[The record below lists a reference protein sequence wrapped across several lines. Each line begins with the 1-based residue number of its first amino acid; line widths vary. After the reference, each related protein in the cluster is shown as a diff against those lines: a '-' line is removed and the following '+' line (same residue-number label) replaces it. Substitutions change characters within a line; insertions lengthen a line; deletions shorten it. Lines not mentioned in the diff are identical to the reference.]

1 MRAVDGKDKTL
12 AVFKV
17 LEAALNSFVPLG
29 KRKWGNPSGYQHE
42 SEIYKVVNAGKCIWA
57 ATVEW
62 QAADSGVI
70 NRYGLLSTLPSNS
83 TNDTLGQVLEI
94 NLPLYFSK
102 AFNTRLYEDGNT
114 IEIRNYG
121 KFTIGRRGLKRKD
134 FFDYLRG
141 NGFNDEIMLDEDGQE
156 YICFFKIESMK
167 METRYFAE
175 RLVELTYLLKDF
187 KNKLRTLDK

>member
-1 MRAVDGKDKTL
+1 MRAIDSKDKTI

-17 LEAALNSFVPLG
+17 LETALNSFVPLG

-42 SEIYKVVNAGKCIWA
+42 SEIYKVVNAGKSIWA

-62 QAADSGVI
+62 QAADSGAI

-94 NLPLYFSK
+94 NLPFNFSK
-102 AFNTRLYEDGNT
+102 AFNTRLYEDGNS

-121 KFTIGRRGLKRKD
+121 KFTIGRRGLKRTD
-134 FFDYLRG
+134 FFDYLRE
-141 NGFNDEIMLDEDGQE
+141 NGFNDGIKLDEDGQE

-167 METRYFAE
+167 MENQYFAE

-187 KNKLRTLDK
+187 KDKLRTLDK